1 MDTIGK
7 IKMNQFEMLPCLSS
21 LNKNCLL
28 EMLILFFK
36 KKKKD
41 DFLKP
46 KIMCLEDL

>member
-1 MDTIGK
+1 MDTIGT

-28 EMLILFFK
+28 EMLILFK
-36 KKKKD
+36 KKND